1 MEVTI
6 GPATSF
12 AAACTLLVLLL
23 VAAQLC
29 LTINSVQ
36 VSLRRR
42 YWPRRA
48 AQFLPWVVVPSLTGG
63 AARRYGVVGARYPW
77 VPLLVG
83 VLLTAGCGA
92 GLAWLPFAPAERR
105 DAWRWLAG
113 PSRLLT
119 SRRAAELSFPPPS
132 ESSLDVL
139 VQPTEGSVLAPER
152 LRALI
157 GAHNAIV
164 DASARVDAQP
174 VAYADV
180 CERRG
185 GARVGASCALSSPLS
200 LLLPPTAFD
209 DRLHVAADQR
219 SWVPREQPTG
229 ATSQLSYA
237 ELTAELA
244 RTAAQRGEGSA
255 EAEAERWQI
264 RRSLPGLHE
273 GAPSL
278 LAPPPASAARM
289 VFPLRPPP
297 RAAPPTDVDE
307 WGVPDPGA
315 EAAAAV
321 AVAAAE
327 EAAASAVATAA
338 AWERAA
344 LAALRAATP
353 PAPPPPTPG
362 LAAPPPGPPTA
373 GITAL
378 VDSGAVRAREA
389 VGGAVGGGAA
399 LLGWLLLVG
408 VPAVAYLLGSLT
420 PLLRRPLRHAAVL
433 YAGSAAGT
441 AAALG
446 LLGWGA
452 SGGGGVG
459 GDGMPPLAPLTPVL
473 LHALVFCIASQAAVV
488 VAASLEA
495 AWRASPDEPTEM
507 KLGHALELA
516 APPLAAAAAV
526 GVAAIGGGCVA
537 RGGAALGS
545 APLLQHAT
553 AAALCLCA
561 GVGVALTTFW
571 ASVVYELRPPTV
583 RILMRRT
590 RLPPDADAATRLHL
604 AARRGSPLEAAF
616 FVVVLV
622 VAAAAAAY
630 SAAGVAAA
638 TDGSDDYLDGGQLHR
653 IHAATHDAA
662 TGAPLQPSS
671 LYVYSPAA
679 DLHLASHC
687 TALLAADDAL
697 RSAAAVVGLRS
708 WFGAWLDAEQSRDCR
723 RLTARAAAGAV
734 SAFLLREPQW
744 AADVSP
750 CCGGNKTS
758 PAGSLQAWR
767 WHVMVEAPPAG
778 AAAASAAAQQRDALR
793 EIQAALDAATANAAG
808 LTLDLLGAPIA
819 AAELAAAAPAA
830 ARAWTLGAVAAAAA
844 ASLLFLDPIG
854 AVLLLGAAAL
864 GAAAVL
870 GTIGVL
876 PLTPSGGGWL
886 VWVCCGVP
894 LFLQLPTLALAALVR
909 SKGDVLAAIDAA
921 TPTLG
926 RAAAAALVA
935 LAPIAVVFPTA
946 AARAHGWVLA
956 AAAAAGLVVAAVLLP
971 IAHSAVYP
979 PPPPPAALAPRK
991 AADGGLSEISSLVRE
1006 ESLRV

>member
-12 AAACTLLVLLL
+12 AAACILLVLLL

-63 AARRYGVVGARYPW
+63 AARRDGVVGARYPW

-113 PSRLLT
+113 PSRHY
-119 SRRAAELSFPPPS
+119 SRRVAPR
-132 ESSLDVL
+132 SSRSRR
-139 VQPTEGSVLAPER
+139 PRSRRSTSSSSRPRCSVLAPER

-307 WGVPDPGA
+307 WGVPDPEA
-315 EAAAAV
+315 EAAAA
-321 AVAAAE
+321 AAAAAAE

-344 LAALRAATP
+344 LVALRAATP

-433 YAGSAAGT
+433 YVGSAAGT

-604 AARRGSPLEAAF
+604 AARRGSPSKPPSSSSSSSSPPPPPRTPPPASPPPPTAPTITWTAGSSTASTLPPTTPRRALRCSRRPCTSTLPPPTSTSPRTAPPCSPPTMHCAAPPPSSASDRGSA
-616 FVVVLV
+616 LGSTPSSR
-622 VAAAAAAY
+622 AT
-630 SAAGVAAA
+630 AAG
-638 TDGSDDYLDGGQLHR
+638 SPR
-653 IHAATHDAA
+653 
-662 TGAPLQPSS
+662 APPPAPS
-671 LYVYSPAA
+671 PP
-679 DLHLASHC
+679 
-687 TALLAADDAL
+687 
-697 RSAAAVVGLRS
+697 
-708 WFGAWLDAEQSRDCR
+708 F
-723 RLTARAAAGAV
+723 
-734 SAFLLREPQW
+734 
-744 AADVSP
+744 
-750 CCGGNKTS
+750 CCG
-758 PAGSLQAWR
+758 SLSG
-767 WHVMVEAPPAG
+767 PPTC
-778 AAAASAAAQQRDALR
+778 R
-793 EIQAALDAATANAAG
+793 
-808 LTLDLLGAPIA
+808 
-819 AAELAAAAPAA
+819 
-830 ARAWTLGAVAAAAA
+830 
-844 ASLLFLDPIG
+844 
-854 AVLLLGAAAL
+854 
-864 GAAAVL
+864 
-870 GTIGVL
+870 
-876 PLTPSGGGWL
+876 
-886 VWVCCGVP
+886 
-894 LFLQLPTLALAALVR
+894 
-909 SKGDVLAAIDAA
+909 
-921 TPTLG
+921 
-926 RAAAAALVA
+926 RAAAA
-935 LAPIAVVFPTA
+935 T
-946 AARAHGWVLA
+946 RRR
-956 AAAAAGLVVAAVLLP
+956 
-971 IAHSAVYP
+971 P
-979 PPPPPAALAPRK
+979 PGRCRR
-991 AADGGLSEISSLVRE
+991 GGGT
-1006 ESLRV
+1006 